1 MIQVIKQTV
10 LALAGG
16 CMLMTFSAQA
26 GDASAGKAKSEACA
40 QCHGDNGK
48 DDPPIAGMAEADFT
62 KAMKAYQ
69 SGERKNKKMAKAASG
84 LSDADI
90 ADLAA
95 YYASLK

>member
-1 MIQVIKQTV
+1 MIQMIRKAV

-16 CMLMTFSAQA
+16 CMLMAFSAQA
-26 GDASAGKAKSEACA
+26 GDASVGKAKSEACA

-48 DDPPIAGMAEADFT
+48 EDPPIAGMAEANFI
-62 KAMKAYQ
+62 KAMKDYQ
-69 SGERKNKKMAKAASG
+69 SGERKHKKMAKAATG

>member
-1 MIQVIKQTV
+1 MIQMIRKAI

-26 GDASAGKAKSEACA
+26 GDINAGKTKSQGCA

-48 DDPPIAGMAEADFT
+48 EDPPIAGMAEANFI
-62 KAMKAYQ
+62 KAMKDFQ
-69 SGERKNKKMAKAASG
+69 TGERKHKKMAKAASG

>member
-1 MIQVIKQTV
+1 MIRKT
-10 LALAGG
+10 ALVMACA
-16 CMLMTFSAQA
+16 CMLTAFSAQA
-26 GDASAGKAKSEACA
+26 GDAGAGKAKSEACA

-48 DDPPIAGMAEADFT
+48 EDPPIAGMAEADFT
-62 KAMKAYQ
+62 KAMKDYQ
-69 SGERKNKKMAKAASG
+69 SGERKHKKMAKLAAG

>member
-1 MIQVIKQTV
+1 MIRKT
-10 LALAGG
+10 ALAVAGV
-16 CMLMTFSAQA
+16 CMLMTLSAQA
-26 GDASAGKAKSEACA
+26 GDAGAGKAKSEACA

-48 DDPPIAGMAEADFT
+48 EDPPIAGMAEADFT

-69 SGERKNKKMAKAASG
+69 SGERKNKKMAKVATG

>member
-1 MIQVIKQTV
+1 MRQMIWKAT

-16 CMLMTFSAQA
+16 CMLIGFQAQA
-26 GDASAGKAKSEACA
+26 GDASAGKAKSEKCA

-48 DDPPIAGMAEADFT
+48 EDPPIAGMAEESFI

-69 SGERKNKKMAKAASG
+69 TGERKHKKMEKAASG
-84 LSDADI
+84 LTDADI
-90 ADLAA
+90 ANLAA

>member
-1 MIQVIKQTV
+1 MIRKA
-10 LALAGG
+10 ALAMAGA
-16 CMLMTFSAQA
+16 CMLMAFSAQA

-62 KAMKAYQ
+62 KAIKDYQ
-69 SGERKNKKMAKAASG
+69 SGERKHKKMAKVATG

-95 YYASLK
+95 YYSSLK

>member
-1 MIQVIKQTV
+1 MIPMTRQAA
-10 LALAGG
+10 LALAGV
-16 CMLMTFSAQA
+16 CMLMTCSAQA
-26 GDASAGKAKSEACA
+26 GDANAGKAKSADCA

-48 DDPPIAGMAEADFT
+48 EDPPIAGMAEADFI

-69 SGERKNKKMAKAASG
+69 SGERKHKKMVKVASG

>member
-1 MIQVIKQTV
+1 MVQIIRPAV
-10 LALAGG
+10 LALACG
-16 CMLMTFSAQA
+16 CTLMTFSVQA
-26 GDASAGKAKSEACA
+26 GDASAGKAKSDSCA

-48 DDPPIAGMAEADFT
+48 EDPPIAGMAEANFI
-62 KAMKAYQ
+62 KAMKDYQ
-69 SGERKNKKMAKAASG
+69 SGERKHKKMAKAATG

>member
-26 GDASAGKAKSEACA
+26 GDAGAGKAKSEACA

-62 KAMKAYQ
+62 KAYGGRWKSLSGH
-69 SGERKNKKMAKAASG
+69 SGESRNSG
-84 LSDADI
+84 NL
-90 ADLAA
+90 
-95 YYASLK
+95 